1 MDSKVGASD
10 TDTSPNNPFEND
22 SLPCVVLSSLSSKPT
37 PVVVRTREEETVIG
51 DCAHLPHLPKH
62 SSHHPN
68 GGPFRTYWDRNG
80 HETRLETFPALFQH
94 WVAGEYLKEPYRT
107 ALERIEAPFF
117 IAVRQMDARGINF
130 DKYLVCSPI
139 GILIDIASAHC

>member
-10 TDTSPNNPFEND
+10 TDTSPNNPFRID
-22 SLPCVVLSSLSSKPT
+22 SALCVVLSSLLNLI
-37 PVVVRTREEETVIG
+37 VVRTREQETVIG
-51 DCAHLPHLPKH
+51 DCANLPHLPKH

-68 GGPFRTYWDRNG
+68 GGLFRTYWDRNG

-94 WVAGEYLKEPYRT
+94 WVAGEYLQEPYRT
-107 ALERIEAPFF
+107 ALERIEAPSF

-130 DKYLVCSPI
+130 DNTWYVLPSAYL
-139 GILIDIASAHC
+139 